1 MFRYLPYYYSC
12 VRQAYQHTHVNTCR
26 RLFRFLKFFFFLLL
40 TSSFRCP
47 YRKLL
52 AACAIIALYVG
63 PTLIVVCGV
72 DVR

>member
-1 MFRYLPYYYSC
+1 MSIPVDVCFAFSS
-12 VRQAYQHTHVNTCR
+12 
-26 RLFRFLKFFFFLLL
+26 FFFLLL

-52 AACAIIALYVG
+52 AACAIIAQYVG